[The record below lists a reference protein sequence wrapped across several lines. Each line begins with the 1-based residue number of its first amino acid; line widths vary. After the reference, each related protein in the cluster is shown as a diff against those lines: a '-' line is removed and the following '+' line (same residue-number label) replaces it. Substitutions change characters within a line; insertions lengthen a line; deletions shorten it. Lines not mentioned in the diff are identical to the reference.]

1 MDYANASCPK
11 SLILKVDVRKA
22 FDTVFW
28 DFVSKVLEAQGF
40 LPLLRTWIQQC
51 ITSPSFSIAVNVELA
66 SFFQKKKRLRQGDSI
81 SPYGDEN
88 CLDFLKKHWKKIKSG
103 CI

>member
-1 MDYANASCPK
+1 MDYATASCPK
-11 SLILKVDVRKA
+11 SLILKVDIRKA

-40 LPLLRTWIQQC
+40 LPLLRTWIQEC
-51 ITSPSFSIAVNVELA
+51 ITSPSFSISVNVDLA
-66 SFFQKKKRLRQGDSI
+66 SFFQRKKRLRQADSI

-88 CLDFLKKHWKKIKSG
+88 FV
-103 CI
+103 